1 MASAFWVLEANGCT
15 ICDKLIHV
23 LSEFIKRGRSILNK
37 LFTIVKKYDEMY
49 LFTLHECSCNNS
61 NNLLTGCLIKKLQAL
76 IKKALSIY
84 VIETEGAEYSFISK
98 VFFLLCI

>member
-1 MASAFWVLEANGCT
+1 MESAFWVLEANGCT

-23 LSEFIKRGRSILNK
+23 LSEFIKRGRSILDK
-37 LFTIVKKYDEMY
+37 LFTIVKKYDEMN
-49 LFTLHECSCNNS
+49 LLHECTCNNS
-61 NNLLTGCLIKKLQAL
+61 NNLLTGCLIKKIQAL
-76 IKKALSIY
+76 IKKAQSIY

>member
-23 LSEFIKRGRSILNK
+23 LSELIKRGRSILNK
-37 LFTIVKKYDEMY
+37 LFTIVKKYDESIY
-49 LFTLHECSCNNS
+49 LLCMNVHVTIC

>member
-1 MASAFWVLEANGCT
+1 MESAFWVLEANGCT

-23 LSEFIKRGRSILNK
+23 LSEFIKRGRSILDK

-49 LFTLHECSCNNS
+49 LFTVHVTIC

>member
-1 MASAFWVLEANGCT
+1 MNL
-15 ICDKLIHV
+15 
-23 LSEFIKRGRSILNK
+23 
-37 LFTIVKKYDEMY
+37 
-49 LFTLHECSCNNS
+49 LHECTCNNS
-61 NNLLTGCLIKKLQAL
+61 NNLLTGCLIKKIQAL